1 MMKKFCYKTHC
12 FTKVAHVLGPI
23 LKSENP
29 NQKLLMS
36 KCVIMVCARMY
47 RSGLLNG
54 RGTGPSRTTLWTVT
68 VSLFTVKKLSA
79 QQFQQDVISSVV
91 IVPAPGGCGDS

>member
-1 MMKKFCYKTHC
+1 M
-12 FTKVAHVLGPI
+12 LGPI

-36 KCVIMVCARMY
+36 KCVIMVCTGMY

-54 RGTGPSRTTLWTVT
+54 RGTGPSRRTLCTVT

-79 QQFQQDVISSVV
+79 KQFQQDVISSVV
-91 IVPAPGGCGDS
+91 IVPAPGGCGNS